1 MSRFDQMGPIGQ
13 GHMTGRRMGRCAG
26 NAADNNQITENLEM
40 SQTTAGV
47 RRRLRDGSCSE
58 RSGRRFSTDIQSG
71 FGGGRGR
78 GMARN
83 NP

>member
-1 MSRFDQMGPIGQ
+1 
-13 GHMTGRRMGRCAG
+13 
-26 NAADNNQITENLEM
+26 M